1 MSVSSPT
8 TPRCPAL
15 PFTSLV
21 KPRDLPEPRLC
32 QLINGLAEKFLHQA
46 PTDRSRERASEQYF
60 LRDTC
65 EAQLFLLS
73 PYATTTIRQVQG
85 GGRGSQEELV
95 ILHPSRSFPGT
106 KMNKAMRLKKM
117 CLQGPSLTNCQ
128 NWFLQSG
135 GCCPH
140 LGTQNQIRFAS
151 GFY

>member
-1 MSVSSPT
+1 MPVSSPT

-15 PFTSLV
+15 PSTSLV

-32 QLINGLAEKFLHQA
+32 QLINGLAENFLHQA
-46 PTDRSRERASEQYF
+46 PTDCCTERASEQYF

-73 PYATTTIRQVQG
+73 PYAPTTTRQVQG
-85 GGRGSQEELV
+85 GGRGSKEELV
-95 ILHPSRSFPGT
+95 ILHPSRSFPGA
-106 KMNKAMRLKKM
+106 KMNKM